1 MNSFIIVSY
10 YTLKTLYEEKARKFI
25 GSLKKYNIPHYVEA
39 IDNLGDWYKNT
50 GYKPTFLKR
59 MLKKFPEENIVWV
72 DCDAMFFAYPNL
84 FQTLDCNI
92 GVYLFDTALHKRGGT
107 KFELLSGTIFLR
119 NNEEVSCLIDNWEQE
134 CKKNPRVWDQKSLE
148 KILQNKYHKLP
159 AEYCTIYDVMR
170 RTVKKPIIVH
180 YQASREVRKNK
191 GRLT

>member
-1 MNSFIIVSY
+1 MNSFIVVSY

-72 DCDAMFFAYPNL
+72 DCDALFFAYPDL
-84 FQTLDCNI
+84 FRTLDCDI
-92 GVYLFDTALHKRGGT
+92 GVYVFDTALHKKGRT
-107 KFELLSGTIFLR
+107 KKEVLSGTIFLR
-119 NNEEVSCLIDNWEQE
+119 NNEEVCGLVDSWEQE
-134 CKKNPRVWDQKSLE
+134 CKKNPNVWDQKSLE
-148 KILQNKYHKLP
+148 KILQNKFYTLP
-159 AEYCTIYDVMR
+159 KEYCTIFDVMR
-170 RTVKKPIIVH
+170 RIVKKPVIVH
-180 YQASREVRKNK
+180 YQASRGVRKNK